1 MVIIKNGSLG
11 KIHKLVYNVGMN
23 TAIADIVLRHGG
35 FSFGNHSGSLGRD
48 LPFYIASRKLYA
60 SPEDMEII
68 AQEVGKEIRKLGLQF
83 NAVAGTEMAGIPLA
97 MAVSMVNHIP
107 FILTRRNRKEEY
119 RQHVVEG
126 AFELGERV
134 LLIDD
139 GIGTGE
145 TKSMFIEALKECGL
159 IIHDVLVLYNA
170 GIEKVPY
177 YSANDIAIHSLL
189 PHNEFVA
196 YMKEKGILSAEFAEM
211 LHDFWKKRVFD
222 RPDSPEWKKFLIMAH
237 THGFA

>member
-1 MVIIKNGSLG
+1 
-11 KIHKLVYNVGMN
+11 MN
-23 TAIADIVLRHGG
+23 IAIADILLRHGG
-35 FSFGNHSGSLGRD
+35 FSFGNHSGSLGKD

-60 SPEDMEII
+60 NPHDMELI
-68 AQEVGKEIRKLGLQF
+68 AQEVGKEIRAIGLQF
-83 NAVAGTEMAGIPLA
+83 DAVAGTEMAGIPLA

-126 AFELGERV
+126 AFTSGERV

-145 TKSMFIEALKECGL
+145 TKSMFITALEECGL
-159 IIHDVLVLYNA
+159 VIRDILVLYNA
-170 GIEKVPY
+170 GIPKVPFY
-177 YSANDIAIHSLL
+177 EEHSITIHSLL

-196 YMKEKGILSAEFAEM
+196 YMKEKGILSSEFAEM
-211 LHDFWKKRVFD
+211 LRDFWEKRIFEHPES
-222 RPDSPEWKKFLIMAH
+222 REWKDFLIMAH